1 LAVKALVIGAAG
13 HLGNAITREL
23 IDRGYEVTAA
33 GRRPEPP
40 LNLIGLN
47 VRYSAGDIDTPG
59 QLDRWIVGHDVVV
72 DAAAPYPSLLM
83 PSSENVAAGLKYA
96 TTRTRSIID
105 SVGRQRAR
113 LAYVGSFA
121 TLPDHSSGFERL
133 QRGWIR
139 RLHPYFAVKQRIE
152 ADLLEAAR
160 TGLPAVIVNPT
171 LCIGPW
177 DIKARELCFVPR
189 LLSGESPVSVT
200 HTVNVIDVRDVAI
213 GLAAVLEHRHYG
225 QPTLLAGH
233 NLSIEA
239 LYTWI
244 CEIGGTSPPRIV
256 APIGLGAIATY
267 WSEIALGA
275 IGLSPPL
282 PALAPMLTMLHQPF
296 DPDPVQMTLGIVPR
310 PLSQTL
316 TDAIAWYRQIDYC

>member
-1 LAVKALVIGAAG
+1 MHANTKKRCSWPAVEIASRREIWQDLLKSPAQVVNPDNATEGILFALALAVEQRDHHTGG
-13 HLGNAITREL
+13 HC
-23 IDRGYEVTAA
+23 
-33 GRRPEPP
+33 
-40 LNLIGLN
+40 
-47 VRYSAGDIDTPG
+47 
-59 QLDRWIVGHDVVV
+59 
-72 DAAAPYPSLLM
+72 
-83 PSSENVAAGLKYA
+83 
-96 TTRTRSIID
+96 
-105 SVGRQRAR
+105 AR
-113 LAYVGSFA
+113 LAYVSSFA

-133 QRGWIR
+133 QREWIR

-152 ADLLEAAR
+152 TDIIEAAR

-171 LCIGPW
+171 LCVGPW
-177 DIKARELCFVPR
+177 DIKARELCFIPR
-189 LLSGESPVSVT
+189 LLSGEAPVSVT

-213 GLAAVLEHRHYG
+213 GLAAMLDHEHNG
-225 QPTLLAGH
+225 QPILLAGH

-296 DPDPVQMTLGIVPR
+296 DPDPLQMTLGIVPR